1 MKDDKPSQTAAWV
14 AAWRGL
20 APWLPEGAQL
30 AQDPFG
36 LAFAPIA
43 ARPLSELAARAP
55 SVLRAILKR
64 GWLAHMIAW
73 LQLRTRSL
81 DDRLLAF
88 VRAGGRQVV
97 LLGAGFDCR
106 AARLANS
113 LDGVTVFEVDHPA
126 TQSRKRDVLSRLAP
140 PSARVEY
147 VAWNFERNA
156 METLGAHLPGHD
168 PAKPTF
174 TIWEGVIP
182 YLTEPAIAATV
193 AAVRGYSR
201 APAGTAS
208 ATMTSQLAFSY
219 WEPQALDESGPWRRA
234 VELLGE
240 PWKFGWRA
248 DELPAW
254 MAAHG
259 LKLVSD
265 ESEAE
270 LAARLWPRGFTAPL
284 GKPGRRVGLAEPL
297 H

>member
-30 AQDPFG
+30 TQDPFG
-36 LAFAPIA
+36 LAFAPVA
-43 ARPLSELAARAP
+43 GRPLTELAARAP
-55 SVLRAILKR
+55 SVLRAMLKR

-81 DDRLLAF
+81 DELLLAF

-106 AARLANS
+106 AARLAEE
-113 LDGVTVFEVDHPA
+113 LAGVTVFEVDHPA
-126 TQSRKRDVLSRLAP
+126 TQGRKREVLARLGPP

-147 VAWNFERNA
+147 VSWNFERDA
-156 METLGAHLPGHD
+156 METLGAHLRGHH
-168 PAKPTF
+168 PAQPTF

-182 YLTEPAIAATV
+182 YLTEPAVASTV
-193 AAVRGYSR
+193 AAVRGFS
-201 APAGTAS
+201 AAG
-208 ATMTSQLAFSY
+208 SQLAFSY
-219 WEPQALDESGPWRRA
+219 LEPQALDGRGSWQRA
-234 VELLGE
+234 VRLLGE
-240 PWKFGWRA
+240 PWRFGWRA

-259 LKLVSD
+259 MRLVSD

-270 LAARLWPRGFTAPL
+270 LGARLWPAGFTVPL
-284 GKPGRRVGLAEPL
+284 GKPGRRVGLAEP
-297 H
+297 HH